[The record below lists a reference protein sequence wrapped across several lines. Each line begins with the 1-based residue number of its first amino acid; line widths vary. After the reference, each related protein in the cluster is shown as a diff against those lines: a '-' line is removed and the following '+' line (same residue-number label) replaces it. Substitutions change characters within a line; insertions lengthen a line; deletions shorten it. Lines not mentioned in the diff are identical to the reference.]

1 MHLLLTNDDG
11 IDADGLR
18 LLTRALGDIHRVTVV
33 APASERSAS
42 GHSITLTR
50 PLFAEPHP
58 VPGAGSAWSVDG
70 TPADCVKLALDV
82 LLADKPDLVI
92 SGINHGSNLGRDVFY
107 SGTVSAAIEASFLG
121 HAAVAVSQGRP
132 SRAGLQW
139 GARFIAWWIAHDF
152 VPPPPGVVYNV
163 NLPPYR
169 GRAPA
174 RVVPAPL
181 GRRIYRNEF
190 QSEEGP
196 DGRVLWWLGGQP
208 MEHGETPDSDVA
220 VVSAGHVALTP
231 LRFEVTAFDQLTHL
245 RELDLV
251 GMVPPPSDTLAD
263 KGGDSD
269 HGPRSRGFPG
279 RRAGAS
285 RIEGVEGGGDGGP
298 RPR

>member
-18 LLTRALGDIHRVTVV
+18 LLTEAVGAGARVTVV

-50 PLFAEPHP
+50 PLYAEPRT
-58 VPGAGSAWSVDG
+58 VAGAERAWAVDG
-70 TPADCVKLALDV
+70 TPADCVKLAIDV
-82 LLADKPDLVI
+82 LMAEKPDLVI

-121 HAAVAVSQGRP
+121 HSAMAISQGRATP
-132 SRAGLQW
+132 AGL
-139 GARFIAWWIAHDF
+139 RFAAAFVAWWLEHGF

-169 GRAPA
+169 GRPPR

-190 QSEEGP
+190 QSEEEEG
-196 DGRVLWWLGGQP
+196 GRVVWWLGGQP
-208 MEHGETPDSDVA
+208 VDHGEAPDSDVA
-220 VVSAGHVALTP
+220 VVSAGHIALTP
-231 LRFEVTAFDQLTHL
+231 LRFEVTAFDQLGHL
-245 RELDLV
+245 REV
-251 GMVPPPSDTLAD
+251 EVPGMPSAGSDILAD
-263 KGGDSD
+263 
-269 HGPRSRGFPG
+269 
-279 RRAGAS
+279 
-285 RIEGVEGGGDGGP
+285 EGGGPHPG
-298 RPR
+298 